1 MPDNIYNWF
10 INFLSRRS
18 HQTCF
23 DGILSEVAE
32 INASFV
38 QGSGIGP
45 SSYDVAVSDL
55 RALHQGNLMLKY
67 ADDSDLVVPASN
79 SDTVES
85 ELNHVE
91 AWASDNNL
99 NLNRGKSFEIIFFS
113 GRARNRPDIPTIPAI
128 PRVKCAKILGVMISD
143 DFLFESHLTE
153 TLCSSSQSLHALRVL
168 KSQGMS
174 QPLLRTVFKATALAK
189 LLYCSSVWW
198 GFARVCDRNR
208 LEAFLRRAIR
218 AGYYDENDL
227 TFSELCERNDN
238 KLFLKVTANDE
249 HILHQLLPEVGDRCY
264 NLRDRKTKFKL
275 PNKNNYKAECN
286 FITRM
291 VYKIH
296 FS

>member
-1 MPDNIYNWF
+1 
-10 INFLSRRS
+10 
-18 HQTCF
+18 
-23 DGILSEVAE
+23 
-32 INASFV
+32 
-38 QGSGIGP
+38 
-45 SSYDVAVSDL
+45 
-55 RALHQGNLMLKY
+55 
-67 ADDSDLVVPASN
+67 
-79 SDTVES
+79 
-85 ELNHVE
+85 
-91 AWASDNNL
+91 
-99 NLNRGKSFEIIFFS
+99 
-113 GRARNRPDIPTIPAI
+113 
-128 PRVKCAKILGVMISD
+128 MISD

-174 QPLLRTVFKATALAK
+174 QPLLRTVFRATALAK

-227 TFSELCERNDN
+227 TFSELCERNDE